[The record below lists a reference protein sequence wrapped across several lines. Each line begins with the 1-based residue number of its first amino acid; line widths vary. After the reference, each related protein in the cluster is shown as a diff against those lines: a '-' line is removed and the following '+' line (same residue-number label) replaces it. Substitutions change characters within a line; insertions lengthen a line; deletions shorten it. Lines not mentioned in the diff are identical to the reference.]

1 MRAVPR
7 QISVFGGA
15 VDTGL
20 ETLRVELDAK
30 RFQLM
35 GLVLQLEWL
44 EGPEAD
50 SAWAEYG
57 WN

>member
-1 MRAVPR
+1 M
-7 QISVFGGA
+7 FGVA

-20 ETLRVELDAK
+20 ETLRVERDVK

-44 EGPEAD
+44 EGSEAD

>member
-1 MRAVPR
+1 M
-7 QISVFGGA
+7 FGVA

-20 ETLRVELDAK
+20 ETARVERDVK

-44 EGPEAD
+44 EGSEAD
-50 SAWAEYG
+50 SGLAEYG